1 MTKQDK
7 FRDCLKEIGRG
18 LSLPHLKLDVSGECK
33 LNYNN
38 ELDIQLI
45 WNRANSLQLHSRI
58 GSTSSIDDPSS
69 AYELLLS
76 MNHSDTEMSGG
87 YFSLDKNDRSI
98 SYNTVIPL
106 IEVDKNLIMNILT
119 NFIHFSLNLQAKIR
133 SELSTTQSQ
142 QTDRGSS
149 SRGSSNPDLARLL
162 SARRV

>member
-1 MTKQDK
+1 
-7 FRDCLKEIGRG
+7 
-18 LSLPHLKLDVSGECK
+18 
-33 LNYNN
+33 
-38 ELDIQLI
+38 
-45 WNRANSLQLHSRI
+45 
-58 GSTSSIDDPSS
+58 
-69 AYELLLS
+69 